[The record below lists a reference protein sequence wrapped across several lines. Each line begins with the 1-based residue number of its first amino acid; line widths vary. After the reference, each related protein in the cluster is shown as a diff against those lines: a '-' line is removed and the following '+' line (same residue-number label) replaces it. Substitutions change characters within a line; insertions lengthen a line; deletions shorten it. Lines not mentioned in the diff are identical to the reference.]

1 MNNHAVR
8 FQVEPGAALRRSEAK
23 SARSVL
29 DAALRPLLA
38 VCLSAALSAG
48 AWQAWRWA
56 TSAPLFA
63 IEKIRFT
70 GLSHATEEALTRR
83 SGLALGQNLFRA
95 DLAHASRAIE
105 SHPWVASAR
114 LERRLP
120 STVVAS
126 IIEHRPAALVQ
137 LGNLY
142 VLDDQGELF
151 KRKAP
156 EDGLDLPLVTG
167 LARDDAQKPEMKVR
181 LWTALQLLDAWR
193 AEGFAVAELSEL
205 RLDDDNGATLFA
217 RDGDGVQQIRLGR
230 TAFAQK
236 LHRLA
241 QVRAALARR
250 GERAAKID
258 LDNQARPEWVSAQ
271 LTQQR

>member
-1 MNNHAVR
+1 
-8 FQVEPGAALRRSEAK
+8 
-23 SARSVL
+23 
-29 DAALRPLLA
+29 
-38 VCLSAALSAG
+38 
-48 AWQAWRWA
+48 
-56 TSAPLFA
+56 
-63 IEKIRFT
+63 
-70 GLSHATEEALTRR
+70 
-83 SGLALGQNLFRA
+83 
-95 DLAHASRAIE
+95 
-105 SHPWVASAR
+105 
-114 LERRLP
+114 
-120 STVVAS
+120 
-126 IIEHRPAALVQ
+126 VQ

-167 LARDDAQKPEMKVR
+167 LARDDAKKPEMKVR

-193 AEGFAVAELSEL
+193 AEGLAIGELSEL

-217 RDGDGVQQIRLGR
+217 RDEGGVQQIRLGR

>member
-1 MNNHAVR
+1 
-8 FQVEPGAALRRSEAK
+8 
-23 SARSVL
+23 
-29 DAALRPLLA
+29 
-38 VCLSAALSAG
+38 
-48 AWQAWRWA
+48 
-56 TSAPLFA
+56 
-63 IEKIRFT
+63 
-70 GLSHATEEALTRR
+70 
-83 SGLALGQNLFRA
+83 
-95 DLAHASRAIE
+95 
-105 SHPWVASAR
+105 
-114 LERRLP
+114 
-120 STVVAS
+120 VVAS
-126 IIEHRPAALVQ
+126 VIEHRPAALVQ

-193 AEGFAVAELSEL
+193 AEGLAVGELSEL

-217 RDGDGVQQIRLGR
+217 RDGDGDGVQQIRLGR

>member
-1 MNNHAVR
+1 MNDHAVR
-8 FQVEPGAALRRSEAK
+8 FQVEPGAALRRSEAQ
-23 SARSVL
+23 STRSIL
-29 DAALRPLLA
+29 DGALRPLLA
-38 VCLSAALSAG
+38 VCLSTALSAG

-63 IEKIRFT
+63 IEQIRFT

-83 SGLALGQNLFRA
+83 SGLAVGQNLFRA
-95 DLAHASRAIE
+95 DLARASRALE

-193 AEGFAVAELSEL
+193 AEGLAVGELSEL

-217 RDGDGVQQIRLGR
+217 RDEGGVQQIRLGR